1 MVSFR
6 RKRLLENG
14 LTYFRRFSGDESFE
28 LVQLDAGSELGIVV
42 EGKKKPRSLPCA
54 SRL

>member
-6 RKRLLENG
+6 CKQQLGNG

-28 LVQLDAGSELGIVV
+28 QVQLDAGSELGVV
-42 EGKKKPRSLPCA
+42 IEGKKKPSSLPSA